1 VPKGVN
7 VVEFEPMIIFHFFLR
22 HLKYYPSPSPSTVL
36 ESIVSPSLPI
46 SMDFHIYLGY
56 LSTLNNIKF
65 LIKYDRKN
73 IKV

>member
-1 VPKGVN
+1 
-7 VVEFEPMIIFHFFLR
+7 
-22 HLKYYPSPSPSTVL
+22 
-36 ESIVSPSLPI
+36 
-46 SMDFHIYLGY
+46 MDFHIYLGY